1 MISMGESLKCLLHTH
16 LYKYILIEHTP
27 QNVKICDPGSYVHIK
42 FDHIFGLN
50 NFMCKHRSLTQFL
63 TFMQLLIRSLM
74 QITDFENLI
83 Q

>member
-1 MISMGESLKCLLHTH
+1 MISMGELLKCLLHTH
-16 LYKYILIEHTP
+16 LYKYILIEHTS
-27 QNVKICDPGSYVHIK
+27 QNVKICDLGLVHIK

-50 NFMCKHRSLTQFL
+50 NIMCKHRSLTQFS
-63 TFMQLLIRSLM
+63 TFTQLLIRSLM